1 MKIAQEPVFNI
12 DHCAAGN
19 FNPKRE
25 LAFLPEN
32 SYIEPMISVIQPP
45 PRSVFRLVL
54 FLLTVFSSP
63 ASALCADPTDSAA
76 VIIQPMQDP
85 AALPP
90 AQPDTLSL
98 PKAAEHAGSALD
110 TTIRYSARSIE
121 FLVDDKRTILRGDA
135 QVQYKN
141 MKLVAER
148 IIVDWQNN
156 LVIAEGIADTLWVD
170 SAKTVVDTILVRGS
184 PVFTEDNEEIHGAR
198 MTYNLK
204 SRRGRITEGK
214 TAQQEGYYWGG
225 ALKKDTSNVLYAGPA
240 SYTTCNLE
248 EPHYTFRSKEMK
260 LVVGDKVIAKP
271 VVLYFSNVPVA
282 AIPFGIFPSRK
293 GRQSGLIVPTY
304 GESGTQG
311 RYIRHLGYY
320 WAPNDY
326 SDFTS
331 SLDYYERSGFLFH
344 GTSRYNWRYHL
355 SGNVEASITRQHF
368 AAQKTRRW
376 EVKAL
381 HDQQID
387 PNTRLNLNAN
397 FTSDKSYYQ
406 DYSFNLNEQ
415 LSQVLR
421 SDATLTHS
429 FPDGK
434 NSLSANVHHEQNLR
448 NDEITQDIPR
458 IAFRRGQSAI
468 IPLPRRE
475 QGDTTDVVPAWYN
488 GIYYSYSGEFLHRRV
503 LDQVISY
510 PDTSLIQDK
519 RAAARHSLSF
529 NSPQKVSYFSITPSL
544 NYSEQW
550 FGEYKDYSAEHPLGR
565 NVNGFKA
572 RRTFNAALGLTT
584 KLYGYWLAPL
594 PGVEAIRHTATP
606 TISFNYSPDF
616 SDPQWGYYQTFV
628 DSTGASL
635 SRDRFTGSLF
645 GGTPSGKTRSLNFQ
659 LANLFQM
666 KYRSGDDTKKVDLF
680 NLNFSTNYN
689 FAADSLKFSPLT
701 SSFRAAPI
709 SSNQRVGVLKS
720 LSFDLSTNH
729 SFYKFRDNHEINE
742 YYFDPAQGKIL
753 RLRSFDISA
762 NSGFSIG
769 SLVRSPETTRGEER
783 DRLTVSGGS
792 VEVPRDTTYESHPPV
807 RRDQEWYL
815 GKIPWDLQLALH
827 YTANRYNPNNP
838 SETFW
843 LNATVDASLTQN
855 WQISYN
861 TRIDLVENKVVS
873 AGLTIYRDLHCWEAR
888 FVWNPLGIGEG
899 YYLKINIKSPQL
911 QDVKVERRRG
921 QGTFMGF

>member
-1 MKIAQEPVFNI
+1 
-12 DHCAAGN
+12 
-19 FNPKRE
+19 
-25 LAFLPEN
+25 
-32 SYIEPMISVIQPP
+32 MISGIPSLA
-45 PRSVFRLVL
+45 RSFFRLVL
-54 FLLTVFSSP
+54 LFLSVCSSP
-63 ASALCADPTDSAA
+63 ASALCADPTDSSA
-76 VIIQPMQDP
+76 VMIPPDP
-85 AALPP
+85 EPP
-90 AQPDTLSL
+90 AVSLKESDTPSS
-98 PKAAEHAGSALD
+98 PGEVENATSTLD
-110 TTIRYSARSIE
+110 TTIQYSAHSIE
-121 FLVDDKRTILRGDA
+121 FFVDEQRTILRGNA
-135 QVQYKN
+135 QVKYKN
-141 MKLVAER
+141 MRLVAER
-148 IIVDWQNN
+148 IIVDWKDN
-156 LVIAEGIADTLWVD
+156 LVIAEGIADTLWTD
-170 SAKTVVDTILVRGS
+170 SLKTAVDTILVRGT
-184 PVFTEDNEEIHGAR
+184 PVFTEDSDEIHGAA

-204 SRRGRITEGK
+204 SRKGRITEGK
-214 TAQQEGYYWGG
+214 TAKEEGYYWGG
-225 ALKKDTSNVLYAGPA
+225 ALKKDTSDVLYAGPA
-240 SYTTCNLE
+240 SYTTCSLE
-248 EPHYTFRSKEMK
+248 KPHYTFRSKEMK
-260 LVVGDKVIAKP
+260 LVVGNKVIAKP

-326 SDFTS
+326 CDFTG

-344 GTSRYNWRYHL
+344 GNSRYNWRYHL

-421 SDATLTHS
+421 SDATLTHT

-434 NSLSANVHHEQNLR
+434 NSFSANVHHEQNLR

-458 IAFRRGQSAI
+458 ITFRRGQSAV
-468 IPLPRRE
+468 IPLPRRD
-475 QGDTTDVVPAWYN
+475 QKDTTDVVPAWYH
-488 GIYYSYSGEFLHRRV
+488 GIYYSYSGEFLHRRL

-529 NSPQKVSYFSITPSL
+529 NSPQKISYFSITPSL

-550 FGEYKDYSAEHPLGR
+550 FGEHKDYSAEHPLGR
-565 NVNGFKA
+565 NVNGFIA
-572 RRTFNAALGLTT
+572 RRTFSAALGMTT
-584 KLYGYWLAPL
+584 KFYGYWLAPL

-616 SDPQWGYYQTFV
+616 SDPQWGYYQTFS

-635 SRDRFTGSLF
+635 TRDRFAGSLF
-645 GGTPSGKTRSLNFQ
+645 GGTPSGKTRSLSFQ

-666 KYRSGDDTKKVDLF
+666 KYRSGDDTKKIDLF

-689 FAADSLKFSPLT
+689 FVADSLKFSPLI
-701 SSFRAAPI
+701 SSFRASPI
-709 SSNQRVGVLKS
+709 SSNQRIGVLKS
-720 LSFDLSTNH
+720 LSFDLTTNH

-742 YYFDPAQGKIL
+742 YYFDPTAGKIL
-753 RLRSFDISA
+753 RLRSFDVSTSSA
-762 NSGFSIG
+762 FSIG
-769 SLVRSPETTRGEER
+769 SLVRPPETTRGEER

-792 VEVPRDTTYESHPPV
+792 VEAPRDTTTEYRPPT
-807 RRDQEWYL
+807 RQDQEWYL
-815 GKIPWDLQLALH
+815 GKIPWDLHLSLH

-838 SETFW
+838 TETFW

-861 TRIDLVENKVVS
+861 TRIDLVQNKVVS
-873 AGLTIYRDLHCWEAR
+873 AGLTIYRDMHCWEAR
-888 FVWNPLGIGEG
+888 LVWNPLGIGEG
-899 YYLKINIKSPQL
+899 YYLKINIKSSQL